1 MFAPMMHLDTTTT
14 STTAQKRKLSDDHDD
29 IYAGSAMVLSPTSPT
44 SPSSTFAHAQPP
56 AKRSLATARREFY
69 PSDNG
74 PNANPTARILASLIQ
89 CGSTVVSR
97 PGGPDCGPHQQQQ
110 QQQHHYNHHA
120 PALTAA
126 PSSSASPWSQTQPRV
141 TGICG
146 V

>member
-29 IYAGSAMVLSPTSPT
+29 IYAGSAM
-44 SPSSTFAHAQPP
+44 PP

-97 PGGPDCGPHQQQQ
+97 PGGPDCGPQQQQQQQ

-120 PALTAA
+120 PALAAA